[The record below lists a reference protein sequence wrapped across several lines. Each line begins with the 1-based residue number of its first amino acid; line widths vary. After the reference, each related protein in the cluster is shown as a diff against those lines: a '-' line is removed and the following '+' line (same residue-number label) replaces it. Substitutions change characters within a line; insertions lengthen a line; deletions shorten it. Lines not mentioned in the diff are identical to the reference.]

1 MPVLMQLRL
10 LDHKESTAKVN
21 VTQRRLIFCAEVL
34 NYPTGCHSVVS
45 GTFFFFLKNGWK
57 YEPRKV
63 SSDFD
68 PLTIG
73 KLLIGSAFIF

>member
-45 GTFFFFLKNGWK
+45 GTFFFLKKMDGNMNPEK
-57 YEPRKV
+57 YHQ
-63 SSDFD
+63 
-68 PLTIG
+68 T
-73 KLLIGSAFIF
+73 LIH

>member
-45 GTFFFFLKNGWK
+45 GTFLKKKNGWK